1 MYVRVRPSGLMITS
15 CAYAL
20 FRGRRSFRSRR
31 LFQGRRLRDSRQ
43 LFSLTAFFSLLAFFS
58 LTAARLLLLLICHES
73 WKPNF
78 IWIDAHINT
87 ARSRLPA
94 FTAAFGIDNDY
105 ARDSRLARILR
116 FIAVIADW
124 LNCIEFS
131 HVTFPSN

>member
-1 MYVRVRPSGLMITS
+1 M
-15 CAYAL
+15 L
-20 FRGRRSFRSRR
+20 FRGRTSFRSRG

-43 LFSLTAFFSLLAFFS
+43 LFSLTAFFS